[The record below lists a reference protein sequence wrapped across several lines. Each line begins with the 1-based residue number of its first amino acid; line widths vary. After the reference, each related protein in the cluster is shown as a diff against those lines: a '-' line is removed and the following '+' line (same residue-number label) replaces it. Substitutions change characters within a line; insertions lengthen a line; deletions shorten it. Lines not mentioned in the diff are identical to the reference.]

1 MLHPTRLDPEST
13 TRQSHTCQPPG
24 AVSPGPALGGR
35 WPRRVLRL
43 GGRWLRALGTAL
55 VRAEKHIS
63 ENFRVPPHGG

>member
-13 TRQSHTCQPPG
+13 TRQHHARPPEG
-24 AVSPGPALGGR
+24 AGPPSPAAGSR

-43 GGRWLRALGTAL
+43 GGRWLRALGAAL
-55 VRAEKHIS
+55 LRAEKHIT